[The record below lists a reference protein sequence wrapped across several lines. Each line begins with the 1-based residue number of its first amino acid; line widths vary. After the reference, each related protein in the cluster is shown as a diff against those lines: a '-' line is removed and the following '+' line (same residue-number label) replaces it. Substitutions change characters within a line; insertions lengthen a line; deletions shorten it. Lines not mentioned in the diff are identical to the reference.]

1 MKNPFFFL
9 TCGGFKTPE
18 THLSMKLNLPN
29 TMIALSAAVFF
40 TAACSN
46 STPEGNG
53 NDSTPKD
60 SLTVTN
66 LKVKGQSFMMPSPM
80 IVADMIKK
88 SGALYDKSIMNST
101 ANLSKYSDGMKQA
114 LNLGIYGADLGYV
127 TMYEN
132 TGDAMEYYKTVVQ
145 LGTSLKITGSFDA
158 ALMKR
163 FSDNVGK
170 KDSILSLVGEAYQR
184 SDKFLRESEKDD
196 AAALILA
203 GGWIESIYFALNVY
217 KQKPGENVA
226 IRIGEQKGTAA
237 GIVKVLTDLNKP
249 EYADM
254 IKLFSELNDAYQTV
268 EIKYTFAEPTND
280 ESKHMTT
287 INGKTEVK
295 ITPEQLTALTTKV
308 TAIRDYITK

>member
-1 MKNPFFFL
+1 
-9 TCGGFKTPE
+9 
-18 THLSMKLNLPN
+18 MKLNFPN

-46 STPEGNG
+46 DPKGNAVS
-53 NDSTPKD
+53 DSVKD
-60 SLTVTN
+60 SLTVTGVT
-66 LKVKGQSFMMPSPM
+66 VKGQSFMMPSPM

-88 SGALYDKSIMNST
+88 SGALYDKNMMNST
-101 ANLSKYSDGMKQA
+101 ANLSKYSDGMKQS

-145 LGTSLKITGSFDA
+145 LGTALKITGSFDA

-170 KDSILSLVGEAYQR
+170 KDSILMLVGEAYQR

-226 IRIGEQKGTAA
+226 VRIGEQKGTAA

-254 IKLFSELNDAYQTV
+254 IKLFSELNDAYQKV

-280 ESKHMTT
+280 ESNHVTT

-295 ITPEQLTALTTKV
+295 ITPEQMTDLTAKV

>member
-1 MKNPFFFL
+1 
-9 TCGGFKTPE
+9 
-18 THLSMKLNLPN
+18 MKLNFPTTL
-29 TMIALSAAVFF
+29 IVLSAAALMASC
-40 TAACSN
+40 TGE
-46 STPEGNG
+46 TTENG
-53 NDSTPKD
+53 VDSLPKD
-60 SLTVTN
+60 SLTVTGLN
-66 LKVKGQSFMMPSPM
+66 VKGQSFMMPSPM

-88 SGALYDKSIMNST
+88 SGALYDKGMMNPV
-101 ANLSKYSDGMKQA
+101 ANLSKYSDGMKQS

-145 LGTSLKITGSFDA
+145 LGTALKITGSFDA
-158 ALMKR
+158 NLMKR

-184 SDKFLRESEKDD
+184 SDKFLRESEQDD

-226 IRIGEQKGTAA
+226 VRIGEQKGTAA

-249 EYADM
+249 EYADL
-254 IKLFSELNDAYQTV
+254 IKLFADLSDTYQKV
-268 EIKYTFAEPTND
+268 EIKYTFTEPMHD
-280 ESKHMTT
+280 EAKKMTA
-287 INGKTEVK
+287 INGTTEVK
-295 ITPEQLTALTTKV
+295 ITPEELAELTTKV
-308 TAIRDYITK
+308 TAVRDYITK

>member
-1 MKNPFFFL
+1 
-9 TCGGFKTPE
+9 
-18 THLSMKLNLPN
+18 MKLNFPN
-29 TMIALSAAVFF
+29 TLIALTAAVFMSSC
-40 TAACSN
+40 TGD
-46 STPEGNG
+46 PEVDP
-53 NDSTPKD
+53 NDTIPKD
-60 SLTVTN
+60 TIDAVG

-88 SGALYDKSIMNST
+88 SGALYDKNMMNPV
-101 ANLSKYSDGMKQA
+101 ANLSKYSDGMKQS

-158 ALMKR
+158 SLMKR

-184 SDKFLRESEKDD
+184 SDKFLRESEQDD

-217 KQKPGENVA
+217 KQKPGEGVA

-249 EYADM
+249 EYAEL
-254 IKLFSELNDAYQTV
+254 IKLFAELNDAYQKV
-268 EIKYTFAEPTND
+268 EIKYTFEEPVHD
-280 ESKHMTT
+280 ETAKMTT
-287 INGKTEVK
+287 IGGKTEVK
-295 ITPEQLTALTTKV
+295 ITPQQLTDLTTKV
-308 TAIRDYITK
+308 TAVRDYIIK

>member
-1 MKNPFFFL
+1 
-9 TCGGFKTPE
+9 
-18 THLSMKLNLPN
+18 MKLNFPKTL
-29 TMIALSAAVFF
+29 IALSAAFLMASCGPD
-40 TAACSN
+40 TD
-46 STPEGNG
+46 TDGT
-53 NDSTPKD
+53 DSVISKD
-60 SLTVTN
+60 SLTVTG

-80 IVADMIKK
+80 IVADMIQK
-88 SGALYDKSIMNST
+88 SGALYDKSMMNPVS
-101 ANLSKYSDGMKQA
+101 NLSKYSDGMKQS

-132 TGDAMEYYKTVVQ
+132 TADATEYYKSVIQ

-158 ALMKR
+158 NLMKR

-184 SDKFLRESEKDD
+184 SDKFLRESEQDD

-217 KQKPGENVA
+217 KQKPSENVA

-249 EYADM
+249 EYADL
-254 IKLFSELNDAYQTV
+254 IKLFSELNDAYQKV
-268 EIKYTFAEPTND
+268 EIKYTFAEPTHN
-280 ESKHMTT
+280 ETTKMTT

-295 ITPEQLTALTTKV
+295 ITPEQLTDLTAKV
-308 TAIRDYITK
+308 TAVRDYITK

>member
-1 MKNPFFFL
+1 
-9 TCGGFKTPE
+9 
-18 THLSMKLNLPN
+18 MKLNFPN
-29 TMIALSAAVFF
+29 TLIALSAAFLMASCGPD
-40 TAACSN
+40 TD
-46 STPEGNG
+46 GDG
-53 NDSTPKD
+53 IDSLPKD
-60 SLTVTN
+60 SLTITG

-80 IVADMIKK
+80 IVADMIQK
-88 SGALYDKSIMNST
+88 SGALYEKSMMNPVS
-101 ANLSKYSDGMKQA
+101 NLSKYSDGMKQA

-132 TGDAMEYYKTVVQ
+132 TADATEYYKSVIQ
-145 LGTSLKITGSFDA
+145 LGTALKITGSFDA
-158 ALMKR
+158 NLMKR

-184 SDKFLRESEKDD
+184 SDKFLRESEQDD

-226 IRIGEQKGTAA
+226 VRIGEQKGTAA

-249 EYADM
+249 EYADL
-254 IKLFSELNDAYQTV
+254 IKLFSELNDSYQKV
-268 EIKYTFAEPTND
+268 EIKYTFAEPTHN
-280 ESKHMTT
+280 ETTKMTT

-295 ITPEQLTALTTKV
+295 ITPEQLSELTTKV
-308 TAIRDYITK
+308 TAVRDYIIK

>member
-1 MKNPFFFL
+1 
-9 TCGGFKTPE
+9 
-18 THLSMKLNLPN
+18 MKLNFPN
-29 TMIALSAAVFF
+29 TLIALSAAFLMASCGPG
-40 TAACSN
+40 TDN
-46 STPEGNG
+46 EGP
-53 NDSTPKD
+53 DSLLGKD
-60 SLTVTN
+60 SLTVTG

-80 IVADMIKK
+80 IVADMIQK
-88 SGALYDKSIMNST
+88 SGALYDKSMMNPVS
-101 ANLSKYSDGMKQA
+101 NLSKYNDGMKQS

-132 TGDAMEYYKTVVQ
+132 TADATEYYKSVIQ
-145 LGTSLKITGSFDA
+145 LGTALKITGSFDA
-158 ALMKR
+158 NLMKR

-184 SDKFLRESEKDD
+184 SDKFLRESEQDD

-249 EYADM
+249 EYAEL
-254 IKLFSELNDAYQTV
+254 IKLFSELNDSYQKV
-268 EIKYTFAEPTND
+268 EIKYTFAEPTHN
-280 ESKHMTT
+280 ETTKMTT

-295 ITPEQLTALTTKV
+295 ITPEQLTELTTKV
-308 TAIRDYITK
+308 TAVRDYIIK

>member
-1 MKNPFFFL
+1 
-9 TCGGFKTPE
+9 
-18 THLSMKLNLPN
+18 MKLNFPTTL
-29 TMIALSAAVFF
+29 IILSAAALMASC
-40 TAACSN
+40 TGE
-46 STPEGNG
+46 TTENG
-53 NDSTPKD
+53 VDSLPKD
-60 SLTVTN
+60 SLTVTGLN
-66 LKVKGQSFMMPSPM
+66 VKGQSFMMPSPM

-88 SGALYDKSIMNST
+88 SGALYDKGMMNPV
-101 ANLSKYSDGMKQA
+101 ANLSKYSDGMKQS

-145 LGTSLKITGSFDA
+145 LGTALKITGSFDA
-158 ALMKR
+158 NLMKR

-184 SDKFLRESEKDD
+184 SDKFLRESEQDD

-226 IRIGEQKGTAA
+226 VRIGEQKGTAA

-249 EYADM
+249 EYADL
-254 IKLFSELNDAYQTV
+254 IKLFADLSDTYQKV
-268 EIKYTFAEPTND
+268 EIKYTFTEPMHD
-280 ESKHMTT
+280 ETKKMTA
-287 INGKTEVK
+287 INGTTEVK
-295 ITPEQLTALTTKV
+295 ITPQELAELTTKV
-308 TAIRDYITK
+308 TAVRDYITK

>member
-1 MKNPFFFL
+1 
-9 TCGGFKTPE
+9 
-18 THLSMKLNLPN
+18 MKLRLH
-29 TMIALSAAVFF
+29 TTRIALSAAVFF
-40 TAACSN
+40 AAACSN
-46 STPEGNG
+46 NSGDGTG
-53 NDSTPKD
+53 NDSTKGD

-88 SGALYDKSIMNST
+88 SGALYDKNMMNST

-114 LNLGIYGADLGYV
+114 LNLGVYGADLGYV

-132 TGDAMEYYKTVVQ
+132 TGDAMEYYKTVVN
-145 LGTSLKITGSFDA
+145 LATSLKITGSFDE

-163 FSDNVGK
+163 FSNNVGK

-217 KQKPGENVA
+217 KQKPGDNVA
-226 IRIGEQKGTAA
+226 IRIGEQKGTAS
-237 GIVKVLTDLNKP
+237 GIVKVLQDLNKP

-254 IKLFSELNDAYQTV
+254 IKLFADLNDAYQKV
-268 EIKYTFAEPTND
+268 EIKFTFTEPTND
-280 ESKHMTT
+280 ESKHLTT

-295 ITPEQLTALTTKV
+295 ISQEQLTELTSKV

>member
-1 MKNPFFFL
+1 
-9 TCGGFKTPE
+9 
-18 THLSMKLNLPN
+18 MKLNFPKIL
-29 TMIALSAAVFF
+29 IALSAAFLMASCGPD
-40 TAACSN
+40 TD
-46 STPEGNG
+46 GDG
-53 NDSTPKD
+53 NDTLIKKD
-60 SLTVTN
+60 SLTVTG

-80 IVADMIKK
+80 IVADMIQK
-88 SGALYDKSIMNST
+88 SGALYDKGMMNPVS
-101 ANLSKYSDGMKQA
+101 NLSKYSDGMKQS

-132 TGDAMEYYKTVVQ
+132 TADATEYYKAVIQ

-158 ALMKR
+158 SLMKR

-184 SDKFLRESEKDD
+184 SDKFLRESEQDD

-249 EYADM
+249 EYADL
-254 IKLFSELNDAYQTV
+254 IKLFSDLNDSYQKV
-268 EIKYTFAEPTND
+268 EIKYTFAEPTHN
-280 ESKHMTT
+280 ETTKMTT

-295 ITPEQLTALTTKV
+295 ITPEQLAELTTKV
-308 TAIRDYITK
+308 TAVRDYIIK